1 VIVQAGAFAEDI
13 IEAVTYTACTDRSWI
28 GSLYDYGHGDPAVTE
43 QHADVRAPW
52 LTIRLPASTRIR
64 LTLTLSLRTRNPS
77 YTTPFDRDTGADTA
91 AASRGDPR
99 P

>member
-1 VIVQAGAFAEDI
+1 VA
-13 IEAVTYTACTDRSWI
+13 YTACTDRSWI
-28 GSLYDYGHGDPAVTE
+28 GGLYDYGHGDPAVTE

-64 LTLTLSLRTRNPS
+64 LTLTLGLRTRKPS
-77 YTTPFDRDTGADTA
+77 YTTPFDRDTGAGTTA
-91 AASRGDPR
+91 ATRGEPR